1 MSDSRDRFY
10 THYVHCRSEL
20 LAPESLDGLGPR
32 ESYLNKL
39 IRDHFPPD
47 RKAAILDVG
56 CGHGALIHF
65 ARQNDYKNITGF
77 DRSPQQVAEAKR
89 LGIAGVEQRDL
100 MKALRSYDDQSLDV
114 VVAHDVIEHFTKD
127 ELLRFVDEV
136 YRVLREDGRWIIHT
150 PNGESPFSGRIR
162 YGDIT
167 HELAF
172 TRESMS
178 QLLLASGFSPVH
190 CYEDAPIP
198 HGVKSAL
205 RWVLWKAIRGVLRA
219 YLVIETG
226 AGRKECILTQNF
238 LTVAIK

>member
-1 MSDSRDRFY
+1 MSDYRNRFY
-10 THYVHCRSEL
+10 LHYVHGRSEP

-100 MKALRSYDDQSLDV
+100 LRALRSYGDQSLDA
-114 VVAHDVIEHFTKD
+114 VVAYDVIEHFTKD
-127 ELLRFVDEV
+127 ELLRFADEV
-136 YRVLREDGRWIIHT
+136 YRILRREGRWIIHT

-162 YGDIT
+162 YGDMT
-167 HELAF
+167 HECAF
-172 TRESMS
+172 TRESIS
-178 QLLLASGFSPVH
+178 QLLMATGFSQVRS
-190 CYEDAPIP
+190 YEDAPVP
-198 HGVKSAL
+198 HGVKSAV
-205 RWVLWKAIRGVLRA
+205 RWVLWKAIRGILRS
-219 YLVIETG
+219 YLTVETG
-226 AGRKECILTQNF
+226 AGGKDCIFTQNF